1 MRFHCT
7 LLKIKEK
14 QTEFILHCF
23 HIFHH
28 FHPRRITITSF
39 RLFVVNKK
47 KEEQNLISSLFYSS
61 FFAVSLGSPL
71 LFFASFLAI
80 MRMSPILAVA

>member
-1 MRFHCT
+1 MRFHYT

-47 KEEQNLISSLFYSS
+47 RRTKLVSLFYSS
-61 FFAVSLGSPL
+61 FFAVSLGLSL